1 MYFYDAVTE
10 SFLHDEINDIP
21 DSAFALTDE
30 QYQQVFDAVSNGYQI
45 IIDGT
50 DIRLIDPAPSAYH
63 TRKDNEWVL
72 DEGAKHQKCAD
83 LRNQLIKSID
93 DRAAEISTNWTRF
106 TVEYEQREAAALV
119 FKQHDYQ
126 GDPGIYITG
135 FSSAA
140 GIDNKT
146 ATLLILQQAEGLRG
160 LQRHLATQ
168 RMRKYELKKADLT
181 EDDLQ
186 SIHDDIIKQMDAL
199 MEAYNNG

>member
-93 DRAAEISTNWTRF
+93 DRAAEISTNWIRF
-106 TVEYEQREAAALV
+106 TIEYQEREAAALV
-119 FKQHDYQ
+119 FKEHGFQ
-126 GDPGIYITG
+126 GEPSVYVTS

-146 ATLLILQQAEGLRG
+146 AAELILQQAEGLRT

-168 RMRKYELKKADLT
+168 RMRKYELKKEDLT
-181 EDDLQ
+181 EEELQ
-186 SIHDDIIKQMDAL
+186 SIHDDILHQMQTLA
-199 MEAYNNG
+199 EAYE